1 MADSAAD
8 IWAYC
13 DVCERWFACPD
24 VASSGAPA
32 PTCPVCASEPSVI
45 ENRATLAAPPS

>member
-1 MADSAAD
+1 MAESAAD

-13 DVCERWFACPD
+13 TECERWFACPD
-24 VASSGAPA
+24 AAASGAA
-32 PTCPVCASEPSVI
+32 GPTCPVCAHAPSVI